1 MSNDLSIVP
10 HGPDASGSDGRSPSQ
25 YQPRRRPALVSK
37 PQGEPT
43 ADPELRLIIQELG
56 DTGTFVYTVVDRTS
70 GQVVHQT
77 PREEVARMSER
88 TDYAAGLLIKT
99 RA

>member
-1 MSNDLSIVP
+1 MSSTLSILP
-10 HGPDASGSDGRSPSQ
+10 SGQDSLGADDHP
-25 YQPRRRPALVSK
+25 QPRRQSGRQPTPNPDAEASRPN
-37 PQGEPT
+37 
-43 ADPELRLIIQELG
+43 PEHRLIIQEVG
-56 DTGTFVYTVVDRTS
+56 DTGTFVYTVIDRVT

-88 TDYAAGLLIKT
+88 KDYAAGTLIKT

>member
-1 MSNDLSIVP
+1 MSSSLSILP
-10 HGPDASGSDGRSPSQ
+10 SGQDSLGAEDRPSPQRQSGRQPSPRAEADAPL
-25 YQPRRRPALVSK
+25 PN
-37 PQGEPT
+37 
-43 ADPELRLIIQELG
+43 PEHRLIIQEVG
-56 DTGTFVYTVVDRTS
+56 DTGTFVYTVIDRAT

-88 TDYAAGLLIKT
+88 KDYAAGTLIKT